1 MNHIHLRC
9 AVGCPFIVEF
19 ELRSSSKYMTKSKS
33 ATCCPFAKLGNQ
45 ANSGIDTASDI
56 LNSVFS
62 NVEEPLLRHGEQIRP
77 ESGFYYQEPNITA
90 NPPDQ
95 RGVCPGLNLLANYG
109 YLPRNGI
116 VTLTQVLEA
125 TSRGFNMGTDLA
137 LVLAATTIFTS
148 GNILTETF
156 SLGGPDPRVGIGN
169 VGGLD
174 RHNNVE
180 CDISPNRED
189 YYTGKCDNHHLSS
202 RRFKQN
208 VKCAEQQ
215 CGLFNLD
222 AMTQQYSQNADYS
235 KTNNPYLFYS
245 IPSLLVSVG
254 AHIFYSYLFS
264 NGTYEFG
271 GTPDYTSISNIV
283 GAKLVTTNN
292 DYDFE
297 YVPERWP
304 EINNSAGK
312 PWYRRGIE
320 FDFAAF
326 LAIVP
331 LVYAANPVF
340 LNFAQI
346 GTSNLTPQTIAC
358 DFYNTILQFTP
369 AYYGQALEDGF
380 NVTTW
385 IIAKLDPVFSQTI
398 FGCPASSF
406 SNNGGSCPSN
416 QNTNKTNNSTCF
428 AKTNQY
434 YKVYFPTAS
443 K

>member
-1 MNHIHLRC
+1 MVLFHRHIQQATIAIYLILYIQHTST
-9 AVGCPFIVEF
+9 
-19 ELRSSSKYMTKSKS
+19 SSTG
-33 ATCCPFAKLGNQ
+33 CPFAKLGNQ
-45 ANSGIDTASDI
+45 ANSGIDTANDI
-56 LNSVFS
+56 LGPIFS
-62 NVEEPLLRHGEQIRP
+62 NVVEPLLTHGEQIRP
-77 ESGFYYQEPNITA
+77 EPGFYYQEPNFTA

-95 RGVCPGLNLLANYG
+95 RGPCPGLNLLANYG

-137 LVLAATTIFTS
+137 LALATVAVLTT

-156 SLGGPDPRVGIGN
+156 SIGGPDPRVGICN
-169 VGGLD
+169 AGGLD
-174 RHNNVE
+174 RHDTIESN
-180 CDISPNRED
+180 ISPNRED

-215 CGLFNLD
+215 CGLFNLS

-235 KTNNPYLFYS
+235 KTNNPYLSYS
-245 IPSLLVSVG
+245 IVSLIVSVG
-254 AHIFYSYLFS
+254 VHIFYPFFFS

-304 EINNSAGK
+304 ESNNSAGK
-312 PWYRRGIE
+312 PWYRREIE
-320 FDFAAF
+320 FDFATL
-326 LAIVP
+326 LAIIP
-331 LVYAANPVF
+331 EVYAANPVF
-340 LNFAQI
+340 LNFGQV
-346 GTSNLTPQTIAC
+346 GTANLTPQTIAC
-358 DFYNTILQFTP
+358 DIYEQILQLTP
-369 AYYGQALEDGF
+369 ACLAQTVQNGF
-380 NVTTW
+380 DVTTW
-385 IIAKLDPVFSQTI
+385 IIAKLDPIFSQTT
-398 FGCPASSF
+398 FGCPACSF
-406 SNNGGSCPSN
+406 SNNGGNSLFSS
-416 QNTNKTNNSTCF
+416 NTNKTNNTTCF

>member
-1 MNHIHLRC
+1 MTNIIISILITEIISLC
-9 AVGCPFIVEF
+9 IIFFLIEGTSSTGCPF
-19 ELRSSSKYMTKSKS
+19 
-33 ATCCPFAKLGNQ
+33 AQLGNQ
-45 ANSGIDTASDI
+45 ANSGIDTASGI
-56 LNSVFS
+56 LGPIFSSV
-62 NVEEPLLRHGEQIRP
+62 VEPLLTLGEQIRP
-77 ESGFYYQEPNITA
+77 EPGFYYQEPNITA

-95 RGVCPGLNLLANYG
+95 RGPCPGLNLLANYG

-137 LVLAATTIFTS
+137 LVLGTIAVLTT

-156 SLGGPDPRVGIGN
+156 SLGGPDLRVGICDA
-169 VGGLD
+169 GGLD
-174 RHNNVE
+174 RHDTIESN
-180 CDISPNRED
+180 ISPNRED

-215 CGLFNLD
+215 CGLFNLA
-222 AMTQQYSQNADYS
+222 AMTQQYAQNADYS
-235 KTNNPYLFYS
+235 KTNNPYLSYS
-245 IPSLLVSVG
+245 IISLIGSVG
-254 AHIFYSYLFS
+254 AHIFYPYLFS
-264 NGTYEFG
+264 NGTYEVG

-320 FDFAAF
+320 FDLAAAV
-326 LAIVP
+326 AIIP
-331 LVYAANPVF
+331 EVYAANPVF
-340 LNFAQI
+340 LNFGQV

-358 DFYNTILQFTP
+358 DIYEQILQLTP
-369 AYYGQALEDGF
+369 ACLAQTVQNGF
-380 NVTTW
+380 DVTTW
-385 IIAKLDPVFSQTI
+385 IIAKLDPIFSQTT
-398 FGCPASSF
+398 FGCPACSF
-406 SNNGGSCPSN
+406 SNNGGDSPLN
-416 QNTNKTNNSTCF
+416 PNTNKTNNSTCF

>member
-1 MNHIHLRC
+1 MTNIIISILITEVISLC
-9 AVGCPFIVEF
+9 IIFSLIEGT
-19 ELRSSSKYMTKSKS
+19 SSTG
-33 ATCCPFAKLGNQ
+33 CPFAKLANQ
-45 ANSGIDTASDI
+45 VNSGIDTASDI
-56 LNSVFS
+56 LGSIFSSVA
-62 NVEEPLLRHGEQIRP
+62 EPLLTHGEQIRP
-77 ESGFYYQEPNITA
+77 EPGFYYQEPNFTA

-95 RGVCPGLNLLANYG
+95 RGPCPGLNLLANYG

-137 LVLAATTIFTS
+137 LVLGATAVYLT

-156 SLGGPDPRVGIGN
+156 SLGGPDPRVGICN

-174 RHNNVE
+174 RHPAVE

-215 CGLFNLD
+215 CGLFNLT
-222 AMTQQYSQNADYS
+222 AMTQQYSQNADY
-235 KTNNPYLFYS
+235 
-245 IPSLLVSVG
+245 ISVG
-254 AHIFYSYLFS
+254 AHIFYPYFFS
-264 NGTYEFG
+264 NGTYKFG

-283 GAKLVTTNN
+283 GAKL
-292 DYDFE
+292 
-297 YVPERWP
+297 RWP

-331 LVYAANPVF
+331 EVYAANPVF
-340 LNFAQI
+340 PEFGQV

-358 DFYNTILQFTP
+358 DIYEQILQLTP
-369 AYYGQALEDGF
+369 ACLAQTLEDGSD
-380 NVTTW
+380 VLTW
-385 IIAKLDPVFSQTI
+385 IIAKLDPVFLQST
-398 FGCPASSF
+398 FGCPACSF
-406 SNNGGSCPSN
+406 SNNGGNSLFSS
-416 QNTNKTNNSTCF
+416 NTNKTNNTTCF

-434 YKVYFPTAS
+434 YKIYFPTAS